1 MHRDQVGFMPAM
13 YGLFS
18 IQKSINANEPYQQTK
33 RTLHYYFNGCKK
45 ALKNAASFHNKNFQ
59 YPNIQQ
65 KLPQHDKGHP

>member
-1 MHRDQVGFMPAM
+1 MQMNH
-13 YGLFS
+13 
-18 IQKSINANEPYQQTK
+18 INRLKE
-33 RTLHYYFNGCKK
+33 HYIIILMDAKK